1 MGDAGIPEPPS
12 EEKSV
17 SIEKIGRAIHESE
30 ERSAEFWREMK
41 EEGKDTFERS
51 LENLSETKNTIIDFI
66 KIVILIAS
74 VLAAGFQYFLDELT
88 VVQQKLMFFP
98 FLFLITTMFI
108 LILGFFD
115 LWKQKGGTSSGNLY
129 QTIDNSY
136 DKKEYYRIMSA
147 VYFKWSDNN
156 IDINQK
162 VTRKISYSVV
172 TIFAS
177 LSSAA
182 AILIFV

>member
-1 MGDAGIPEPPS
+1 
-12 EEKSV
+12 
-17 SIEKIGRAIHESE
+17 
-30 ERSAEFWREMK
+30 
-41 EEGKDTFERS
+41 
-51 LENLSETKNTIIDFI
+51 
-66 KIVILIAS
+66 
-74 VLAAGFQYFLDELT
+74 
-88 VVQQKLMFFP
+88 
-98 FLFLITTMFI
+98 MFI

-129 QTIDNSY
+129 QTIDNGY